1 MLKYPVF
8 KPLSSKAA
16 LVLILSALLSTAS
29 ADVIFLQ
36 NGDRISGK
44 IILIEDNIIH
54 VNTDY
59 AGILKLKSRNIV
71 QFSLTAPMSIK
82 ESRFTE
88 SIPATEVVYDVSR
101 KGGENRLFIKSH
113 GIPSSIPFNKELVV
127 AKVNGATLK
136 AQEFKH
142 SGNVD
147 LSANLDHDSSKTIRY
162 RFKGNYKLEHG
173 LWRQGFT
180 GNLYRKRDNDK
191 TKSYYYNAGYSVDR
205 FFSRHFFWQ
214 GSIDYQYDW
223 IEDIREN
230 FLAGAGPGW
239 QVWDHARSSL
249 SLTTLLNYQEL
260 HFKQGD
266 QSSNPQMTLKWDYQQ
281 YLFNQQFKFYSN
293 GSIGRSFNQ
302 DVSLDLNLNA
312 TLAYKLTDSLSLNTG
327 FQYEQLKAKRGDS
340 KNRSVSLGIG
350 YQW

>member
-1 MLKYPVF
+1 MLKYHFLKSLFPNRT
-8 KPLSSKAA
+8 L
-16 LVLILSALLSTAS
+16 ALLLCAPFSLAS

-44 IILIEDNIIH
+44 IILIEDHIVH
-54 VNTDY
+54 VKTDY
-59 AGILKLKSRNIV
+59 AGTLKLKSRNIV
-71 QFSLTAPMSIK
+71 QFSLTAPMSVK

-88 SIPATEVVYDVSR
+88 SVPATEVIYDVSR
-101 KGGENRLFIKSH
+101 KGGEDRLFIKSH

-136 AQEFKH
+136 AQTLKH

-147 LSANLDHDSSKTIRY
+147 LSVNFDHDSSKTMRY

-173 LWRQGFT
+173 LWRHGFT

-191 TKSYYYNAGYSVDR
+191 TKSYYYNTGYSVDR
-205 FFSRHFFWQ
+205 FLTRNFFWQ
-214 GSIDYQYDW
+214 GSVDYQYDW

-230 FLAGAGPGW
+230 FLVGAGPGW
-239 QVWDHARSSL
+239 QIWNDARTSL
-249 SLTTLLNYQEL
+249 SLATLLNYQEL
-260 HFKQGD
+260 HFKHGD

-281 YLFNQQFKFYSN
+281 YLFNQQFKFSSN

-302 DVSLDLNLNA
+302 DVQLDLNLSA

-327 FQYEQLKAKRGDS
+327 FQYERLKAKRGDS

>member
-1 MLKYPVF
+1 MRISGQPNFFPKKCTHWL
-8 KPLSSKAA
+8 L
-16 LVLILSALLSTAS
+16 LLSLLTVAN

-44 IILIEDNIIH
+44 IILIEDNIVH
-54 VNTDY
+54 VKTDY
-59 AGILKLKSRNIV
+59 AGTLKLKSRNIV
-71 QFSLTAPMSIK
+71 QFSLEAPMSVK

-101 KGGENRLFIKSH
+101 KGGEDRLFIKSH

-127 AKVNGATLK
+127 AKINGATLK

-147 LSANLDHDSSKTIRY
+147 LSANFDHDSSKTARY

-173 LWRQGFT
+173 LWRHGFT

-205 FFSRHFFWQ
+205 FFTRNLFWQ

-223 IEDIREN
+223 VEDIREN
-230 FLAGAGPGW
+230 FLVGAGPGW
-239 QVWDHARSSL
+239 QVWDNARSSL

-260 HFKQGD
+260 HFKKGD
-266 QSSNPQMTLKWDYQQ
+266 ESSNPQATLKWNYQQ
-281 YLFNQQFKFYSN
+281 YLFNQQFKFTST
-293 GSIGRSFNQ
+293 GTVGRSFNQ
-302 DVSLDLNLNA
+302 DVTLDLNLNA

-327 FQYEQLKAKRGDS
+327 FQFERLKAKRGDS
-340 KNRSVSLGIG
+340 KNRSLSLGIG